1 MTTIFYP
8 DGYSY
13 RGNAVEEVMYF
24 QVLKTYSFADAQNM
38 MLSAIIQGAQ
48 NQGLTLLKT
57 VLHSVDGVL
66 YHEFTATTSYIP
78 VQQLGNQIN
87 SLILPELVPLLIFAV
102 EAVLIII
109 GLIIFYYILQ
119 QIKEIVYG
127 PPGPGG
133 IPSGGGISQ
142 GMLILGIVFLAMMMS
157 RK

>member
-1 MTTIFYP
+1 MTDLTIYYP
-8 DGYSY
+8 SGYSY
-13 RGNAVEEVMYF
+13 RGNATQEQMYF

-48 NQGLTLLKT
+48 NKGLTLLRT
-57 VLHSVDGVL
+57 NLHSVDGVL

-87 SLILPELVPLLIFAV
+87 SLIPQALLIFAV
-102 EAVLIII
+102 EAVLWII

-119 QIKEIVYG
+119 QVKEIIYG

-133 IPSGGGISQ
+133 VPSGGGISQ
-142 GMLILGIVFLAMMMS
+142 GMLVLGIVFLAMMMS